1 MLARFRAGQ
10 RKMAAAL
17 LDGSRIL
24 AAWPRDAEDTMVWQ
38 RPAAVQ
44 ERVATK
50 ALTTN
55 S

>member
-1 MLARFRAGQ
+1 
-10 RKMAAAL
+10 MAAAL

-55 S
+55 A